1 MPKLTDCPPVQF
13 YTTKEV
19 AKLQL
24 AVTRIVQGLDPSSA
38 LKAMKDA
45 VVSDFTENAAKFAKA
60 AAEGIG
66 SEFTQN
72 LIKGIFDQVLDEVIS
87 ALPPG
92 EARTIA
98 QKVQSLADI
107 NFSMI
112 QLALQLA
119 DTSPL
124 VMASKAKKAFIQIV
138 EERDAEIQKAITLC
152 KELRQI
158 CTRAEQ
164 LNAASSDSAKTTIAK
179 EIEKSYGEVKTKL
192 QSADE
197 ALLKVQAGIIKKV
210 IDSANLDSAKN
221 LINEAIR
228 ILSPL
233 DNELDAT
240 AITTNEELIGLLR
253 ANFSDAD
260 IVTKLYKASGVNSFT
275 YDSES
280 IQTLR
285 DEGMSNYVERI
296 FISLQS
302 VPKKEDPL
310 AILWKQIN
318 DKTTEINKQA
328 QILEEYE
335 NKVSNILKNYLTIKD
350 ALEAPKAQDIHAGPM
365 YDRVIVK
372 CRSMISKIILKI
384 DRSTVFLQ
392 AGARPG
398 TNEYTTR
405 SVGSWIAEL
414 AVVLSLL
421 DVVQQGMYE
430 EKKLNANP
438 LNSQYYKAYEN
449 SFDSFKNSPRGW
461 LTDTTRAS
469 NLSFQSGVNSMR
481 MVAGGAHSAIFSSD
495 LADIKRILARM
506 DTDIKN
512 IENLKTLLN
521 AAETDARTHLD
532 KYSPEPEI
540 PDLFDKLFDMVK
552 KLGFDRVYDQLV
564 EGGLVNVLN
573 MPPELATYVGAAAAC
588 LREKAQQASNEF
600 ERRKFEKASL
610 KLSKKNRSRH
620 LGKVN
625 MSMRSVQAVKNLK
638 ARMEEIFAMVKS
650 LFEQDIRTVDR
661 TLTDGTFTTLPNL

>member
-66 SEFTQN
+66 SEFTQK

-124 VMASKAKKAFIQIV
+124 VMASKAKKAFIEIV
-138 EERDAEIQKAITLC
+138 VERDEEIQKTITLC

-158 CTRAEQ
+158 VTRAEQ
-164 LNAASSDSAKTTIAK
+164 AAAANNVDGTIAAK
-179 EIEKSYGEVKTKL
+179 VEKSYGDAKTKL

-197 ALLKVQAGIIKKV
+197 ALLKVQAGILKKV
-210 IDSANLDSAKN
+210 VDGANLDSAKS
-221 LINEAIR
+221 LLTEALQ

-233 DNELDAT
+233 DQQLDSEG
-240 AITTNEELIGLLR
+240 ITTNEELIGLLR
-253 ANFSDAD
+253 ANVSDAD
-260 IVTKLYKASGVNSFT
+260 IVTKLYKASGVNSFK
-275 YDSES
+275 YDSAS
-280 IQTLR
+280 IDTLR
-285 DEGMSNYVERI
+285 QEGMSNYVERI
-296 FISLQS
+296 FMSLQH
-302 VPKKEDPL
+302 VPKKEDPVQ
-310 AILWKQIN
+310 IVWKKAK
-318 DKTTEINKQA
+318 DKITEINQ
-328 QILEEYE
+328 QIQKLQEYE
-335 NKVSNILKNYLTIKD
+335 NSIPNILRNYLTIKD
-350 ALEAPKAQDIHAGPM
+350 ALEEPKAQDIHAGPM

-372 CRSMISKIILKI
+372 CRAMISQIILKI

-398 TNEYTTR
+398 SNEYTTE
-405 SVGSWIAEL
+405 SIGSWIAEL
-414 AVVLSLL
+414 SVILSLL
-421 DVVQQGMYE
+421 EVVKQGMYE

-438 LNSQYYKAYEN
+438 FNSQYYKSYEN
-449 SFDSFKNSPRGW
+449 SFNSFKDSPRGW
-461 LTDTTRAS
+461 LVDTTRIS
-469 NLSFQSGVNSMR
+469 NLSFQGGIETITLL
-481 MVAGGAHSAIFSSD
+481 AGGAHAAIKSKS
-495 LADIKRILARM
+495 LPDIKRRLTTM

-512 IENLKTLLN
+512 LENLKTLLN

-532 KYSPEPEI
+532 KYSPEPEV
-540 PDLFDKLFDMVK
+540 PELFDKLFDMVK
-552 KLGFDRVYDQLV
+552 KLGFDRVYDELV
-564 EGGLVNVLN
+564 QGGLVNVLN
-573 MPPELATYVGAAAAC
+573 MPPELATYIGAAAAC
-588 LREKAQQASNEF
+588 LREKAQKANNEF

-650 LFEQDIRTVDR
+650 LFEQDIRTTDR